1 MTQGFNENKQKEE
14 LADITE
20 LTKEENSDALS
31 LKEVLRELMI
41 YALIVIVC
49 VSVVPKYVIQRTIIT
64 GRSMER
70 SLQDGDNVLVE
81 KLFFRLSDPERFDIV
96 MFYPFG
102 VEEEDYYVK
111 RVIALPGE
119 TIQII
124 GDDIYID
131 GELLEENYGKQA
143 ITYQGIAEEPI
154 TLGSDEY
161 FLMGDNRK
169 VSFDSRYEEVGLVK
183 RELIAGKALVRIWP
197 FEKIGGID

>member
-169 VSFDSRYEEVGLVK
+169 VSFDSRYEEIGPVK
-183 RELIAGKALVRIWP
+183 RELLAGKAIVRIWP